1 MLNKRR
7 KILVVDDE
15 RAIVSARATIF
26 ESQGYETATAYSG
39 EEAVRVA
46 CRFHPDCIVS
56 DVMMGAMNGVEAA
69 IEIVGVLPQCKVL
82 FISGNVGYGDLLEKA
97 RAKGFNFQALAK
109 PVHVPE
115 LLSRISQI
123 CPQSPDQTASQCS
136 HLNCNFPTI
145 AKKPGS
151 VSLDGEPRTAA
162 CVICLDCGKEFLY
175 DWELTRLASAKH
187 FA

>member
-1 MLNKRR
+1 MLNKRH
-7 KILVVDDE
+7 KILIVDDE
-15 RAIVSARATIF
+15 RAIASARAKIL

-39 EEAVRVA
+39 EEAFQLA
-46 CRFHPDCIVS
+46 CSFHPDCIVS
-56 DVMMGAMNGVEAA
+56 DIMMGVMNGVEAA

-97 RAKGFNFQALAK
+97 RANGFNFEALAK
-109 PVHVPE
+109 PVPVPE

-123 CPQSPDQTASQCS
+123 CPQSPDQTSSQCS
-136 HLNCNFPTI
+136 HLHCNFPTT

-151 VSLDGEPRTAA
+151 VSFDGEPRTTTG
-162 CVICLDCGKEFLY
+162 VICLDCGKEFLY
-175 DWELTRLASAKH
+175 DWDLMRVASAKH